1 MHDILQMSDIAEL
14 HPRLKDIHP
23 RMVIGR
29 KDEVLLL
36 CSAANFGFPKTDPA
50 RLLVECLP
58 KPEATTILE
67 SGTPDVIETVVVTT
81 GMTHVEG
88 LLQRVLERPKAIA
101 TEIVKGTNRRA
112 MTVEVE
118 AEALVEIDRLTLA
131 VHPVVK

>member
-1 MHDILQMSDIAEL
+1 MAGLTMHDILQMSDIAEL

-23 RMVIGR
+23 RM
-29 KDEVLLL
+29 
-36 CSAANFGFPKTDPA
+36 TDPA